1 MSQFIFLVED
11 DDSMR
16 QSMEALL
23 RFSGYTVYSFA
34 TPQEFLQA
42 DVQVAPAIV
51 ISDMRMPG
59 MSGVDLHK
67 AMIERGRMI
76 PFVYISAQ
84 STLEQGIAAMKQG
97 AVDFL
102 IKPFDRE
109 DLLAAVVRA
118 MEKDQRQMHQF
129 IQQARHAQ
137 ALGRLSKRE
146 KEVYGLLLQG
156 FSNQQ
161 ILSALG
167 ISLYTAKQYKS
178 EVMRKLG
185 VRSLAEL
192 LKFKAD
198 LEDVSH
204 RPGQIEDG
212 LKGSVDRF

>member
-1 MSQFIFLVED
+1 MSQYIFLIED

-16 QSMEALL
+16 QSIEALL

-34 TPQEFLQA
+34 TPNEFLQA

-59 MSGVDLHK
+59 MSGVDLHRV
-67 AMIERGRMI
+67 MIERGRMI

-84 STLEQGIAAMKQG
+84 STLEQGIAAMKLG

-118 MEKDQRQMHQF
+118 MEQDQRQMHHF
-129 IQQARHAQ
+129 IQRARRAQ
-137 ALGRLSKRE
+137 ALARLSKRE
-146 KEVYGLLLQG
+146 KEVYGMLLQG
-156 FSNQQ
+156 YANQQ
-161 ILSALG
+161 IVSALG
-167 ISLYTAKQYKS
+167 IGLYTAKQYKS

-192 LKFKAD
+192 LKFNAD
-198 LEDVSH
+198 LEGDSH
-204 RPGQIEDG
+204 SPVQPRRLPGEAP
-212 LKGSVDRF
+212 

>member
-1 MSQFIFLVED
+1 MSQYIFLVED
-11 DDSMR
+11 DDSLR

-23 RFSGYTVYSFA
+23 RFSGYTVFSYA
-34 TPQEFLQA
+34 TPEAFLQA

-67 AMIERGRMI
+67 TLLERGRTI

-84 STLEQGIAAMKQG
+84 STLQQGITAMKQG

-118 MEKDQRQMHQF
+118 MEQDERQMHQF
-129 IQQARHAQ
+129 IQQARHTQ

-156 FSNQQ
+156 FGNQQ
-161 ILSALG
+161 IMSALG
-167 ISLYTAKQYKS
+167 VGLYTAKQYKS

-192 LKFKAD
+192 LKFKV
-198 LEDVSH
+198 E
-204 RPGQIEDG
+204 IEHSALVPNQAQSQRTAGDA
-212 LKGSVDRF
+212 V

>member
-1 MSQFIFLVED
+1 
-11 DDSMR
+11 
-16 QSMEALL
+16 MEALL

-34 TPQEFLQA
+34 TPHEFLWA
-42 DVQVAPAIV
+42 DVRVAPAIV

-102 IKPFDRE
+102 IKLFDRE
-109 DLLAAVVRA
+109 DLLAAVVKA
-118 MEKDQRQMHQF
+118 MEKDQRQMRQF
-129 IQQARHAQ
+129 IQKERHVQ

-156 FSNQQ
+156 YGNQQ
-161 ILSALG
+161 IVSALG
-167 ISLYTAKQYKS
+167 IGLYTAKQYKS

-198 LEDVSH
+198 LDDDSASAGQPQA
-204 RPGQIEDG
+204 RRLPGDAP
-212 LKGSVDRF
+212 